1 MLPFL
6 LLTGCRRPE
15 PAPTEL
21 SDLAGYLFEFFDEED
36 ERALEDGVVNLRA
49 WLARNMDQM
58 EDGYE
63 VRNIEASVLDSV
75 NPGRE
80 HDLENLGGASV
91 AYVGDNPVDPIART
105 LLLAEQEE
113 VFPGNYK
120 SHEREYLTDET
131 CFLPK
136 DCDFVDT
143 DNRVEASYVI
153 INVNTHSQAQ
163 YRWVEYERDRYAL
176 LHRTWLVEEAEASV
190 DWVDIKEQIYLGV
203 TMPWE
208 GGSVRLGT
216 TWISADI
223 LDGVVSEALI
233 LQTMID
239 SMRKEGEAI
248 DEFIAGE

>member
-1 MLPFL
+1 MLTML
-6 LLTGCRRPE
+6 LMTACKRPD

-21 SDLAGYLFEFFDEED
+21 SDLAGFLFEHFDEED
-36 ERALEDGVVNLRA
+36 PRSLEEGVVNLRA
-49 WLARNMDQM
+49 WLKKNMDEM

-63 VRNIEASVLDSV
+63 VRNIEESVLDSV
-75 NPGRE
+75 NPGRP

-91 AYVGDNPVDPIART
+91 AYVGEHKVDPIART

-120 SHEREYLTDET
+120 SHDRTYLTDET
-131 CFLPK
+131 CFMPK
-136 DCDFVDT
+136 ECDFVDT
-143 DNRVEASYVI
+143 DNVVEANYVI

-163 YRWVEYERDRYAL
+163 YRWVEYEKDQYAF
-176 LHRTWLVEEAEASV
+176 LHRTWLVDEAEASV

-203 TMPWE
+203 TMPWT
-208 GGSVRLGT
+208 GTSVRLGT

-223 LDGVVSEALI
+223 LDGVVSEGFI

-239 SMRKEGEAI
+239 SMRKEGGSL
-248 DEFIAGE
+248 DEFIDEN